1 MNKEIEIIPKEIA
14 KAIEDL
20 LNDYEDLQEM
30 IKWYSKTY
38 RELQSRV
45 YKAVKLLEHYEHDT
59 EANRYAPIRETLEI
73 LITGDTYE

>member
-1 MNKEIEIIPKEIA
+1 MNKEIEITPKEIA

-45 YKAVKLLEHYEHDT
+45 YKAVKLLEYYENDT

-73 LITGDTYE
+73 LITGDNNE